1 MASPN
6 PLEKMVARLGSRAEL
21 GASDRDAILALPHHL
36 RTVEPSAYLVRMG
49 ERRRTCPVL
58 IEGLAFRQKTTSEG
72 ARQIVSLQVPGD
84 LIDLPNLFLNMS
96 DHNVQALTRVTVA
109 EIPIAALQQLALNH
123 PTIAK
128 AMWIDSLIDASI
140 AREWIVNVGR
150 RDARS
155 AIAHVLCE
163 FGTRLKN
170 VGLADNGVYELPM
183 NQEQLGD
190 VVGLTPVHVNRTLQA
205 LAVDGLI
212 RRDKRHITVLDWE
225 ALRSAGDFSTL
236 YLHLDQ
242 GQSAV

>member
-1 MASPN
+1 
-6 PLEKMVARLGSRAEL
+6 MVARLSSRAEL
-21 GASDRDAILALPHHL
+21 SIADREAILALPHHL

-49 ERRRTCPVL
+49 ERRRTCPIL
-58 IEGLAFRQKTTSEG
+58 LEGLAFRQKTTSEG

-96 DHNVQALTRVTVA
+96 DHNVQVLTRATIA
-109 EIPIAALQQLALNH
+109 EIPISSMQQLALNH
-123 PTIAK
+123 PSIAK
-128 AMWIDSLIDASI
+128 AMWIDTLIDASI

-170 VGLADNGVYELPM
+170 AGMAEDGVYELPM

-190 VVGLTPVHVNRTLQA
+190 VVGLTPVHVNRTLKT
-205 LAVDGLI
+205 LAAEGLI
-212 RRDKRHITVLDWE
+212 RRDKRHVTVVDWE
-225 ALRSAGDFSTL
+225 ALRSVGDFSTL

-242 GQSAV
+242 GQTLA

>member
-1 MASPN
+1 MPPPN
-6 PLEKMVARLGSRAEL
+6 PLQKMVTRLGSRAEL
-21 GASDRDAILALPHHL
+21 SAADCDAILALPHHL

-72 ARQIVSLQVPGD
+72 ARQIVSLQIPGD
-84 LIDLPNLFLNMS
+84 LIDLPNLFLNLS
-96 DHNVQALTRVTVA
+96 DHNVQVLTRATVA
-109 EIPIAALQQLALNH
+109 EIPIASLQELALNH
-123 PTIAK
+123 PAIAK
-128 AMWIDSLIDASI
+128 AMWIDALVDASI

-163 FGTRLKN
+163 FGMRLRN
-170 VGLADNGVYELPM
+170 AGLAEDGVYELPM

-190 VVGLTPVHVNRTLQA
+190 VVGLTPVHVNRTLKA
-205 LAVDGLI
+205 LAADGLI
-212 RRDKRHITVLDWE
+212 RRDKRHVTVLDWE
-225 ALRSAGDFSTL
+225 ALRSVGDFSTL

-242 GQSAV
+242 GQA